1 MNAFYK
7 FFYESNLN
15 KVFTISIVNYI
26 NFIKML
32 NPKSNDSLH
41 QSFFTI
47 STPEFYPIR
56 LIDKHVPAVDV
67 DLNTN
72 VIKCKDADA

>member
-1 MNAFYK
+1 
-7 FFYESNLN
+7 
-15 KVFTISIVNYI
+15 
-26 NFIKML
+26 ML

-72 VIKCKDADA
+72 IIKCKDADA